1 MDSGKVIREL
11 REQRFIK
18 STDIER
24 ISRSIASVKG
34 NADFYISHSTL
45 ADVEA
50 GSVPSIHKLFSLAF
64 CLRVPL
70 EEILLVF
77 DIGASEGMALD
88 GQGEPVSRGASEMWG
103 HGFRF
108 ALNFDAAFNR
118 ETRLLN
124 PNPLESPALPN
135 RTDPKRYRYALI
147 GLTDDTMGELIPP
160 GSVVEIDVMQ
170 NVVKVSDWK
179 TIRERP
185 VYLVWH
191 ADGHSCCW
199 CNQEGKE
206 LTLLPYPLSRRP
218 VRRFKVPQ
226 EASVIG
232 RVINAW
238 LSFDGTGLER
248 DSTQLPKSA
257 LPS

>member
-24 ISRSIASVKG
+24 ISRSIASVKANG
-34 NADFYISHSTL
+34 DFYVSRATL

-50 GSVPSIHKLFSLAF
+50 GSVPSIHKLFSLAV

-70 EEILLVF
+70 EEILQVF
-77 DIGASEGMALD
+77 GIGASEGMALD
-88 GQGEPVSRGASEMWG
+88 GQLEPVSREVLEIRWP
-103 HGFRF
+103 GFRF
-108 ALNFDAAFNR
+108 ELNFDATLNSD
-118 ETRLLN
+118 ETSLLK
-124 PNPLESPALPN
+124 PNPLESPAPPGRL
-135 RTDPKRYRYALI
+135 DPKRYRYAVI
-147 GLTDDTMGELIPP
+147 GLADDTMGELIPP
-160 GSVVEIDVMQ
+160 GSVVEIDVTQ
-170 NVVKVSDWK
+170 NAVKVSDWK

-185 VYLVWH
+185 IYLVWH

-218 VRRFKVPQ
+218 VRRFKVPR

-238 LSFDGTGLER
+238 LPFNRTDLEK
-248 DSTQLPKSA
+248 DSKLPKSD
-257 LPS
+257 LTS